1 MDIVKMLAA
10 KGISGQTE
18 DAANNAGTGSTMS
31 SAIGVILNSVYTVV
45 GIVAVI
51 YLIIGAIGY
60 STSQGDPEKV
70 KKAKNTIIYSL
81 IGLVISV
88 LAFAITTFILNQF
101 K

>member
-18 DAANNAGTGSTMS
+18 DAVNNAGTGSTMS
-31 SAIGVILNSVYTVV
+31 SAIGVILNSVYIII

-60 STSQGDPEKV
+60 STSQGDSEKV